1 MKRWER
7 EERRGREETEESGG
21 MEWGGGEGDS
31 LVNSANRNYSR
42 AVWTKKSRMALL
54 EQMVLHLK

>member
-1 MKRWER
+1 MVGWRSGE
-7 EERRGREETEESGG
+7 EERG
-21 MEWGGGEGDS
+21 
-31 LVNSANRNYSR
+31 VNSANRNYSR